1 MAGRPLAPSMPDP
14 DPDAGAPRDDPESE
28 GGAGPDEAGPAA
40 AGAVFDEWAREG
52 RDEGMEER
60 HSVTALPVLEAMD
73 LEGTRLLDLGTGPGW
88 AVREAA
94 ARGGSGVG
102 VDASPEM
109 LARARERGGPGAA
122 FVRADLGALPVPE
135 GAFGAAFSM
144 EAMYYAADLGQA
156 LAEVRRVLE
165 AGAAFHALVDYYEEN
180 EASHGW
186 PELTGLEMHLL
197 SQEGW
202 VEAFEAAGFA
212 EAGAERV
219 VAPEDADVAG
229 WKKDLGSLHVWG
241 RVPG

>member
-1 MAGRPLAPSMPDP
+1 MTAGPLAAAMSET
-14 DPDAGAPRDDPESE
+14 DAGAEPGCPECE
-28 GGAGPDEAGPAA
+28 GPDPTSDAGAA
-40 AGAVFDEWAREG
+40 EAGAVFDAWAREG

-73 LEGTRLLDLGTGPGW
+73 LDGVRLLDLGTGTGW
-88 AVREAA
+88 AVREAV
-94 ARGGSGVG
+94 ARRGAGVG

-109 LARARERGGPGAA
+109 LARARDRTGGEAA
-122 FVRADLGALPVPE
+122 FVRADLGALPFQG

-156 LAEVRRVLE
+156 LSEVRRVLE
-165 AGAAFHALVDYYEEN
+165 PGAAFHALVDYYEEN

-197 SQEGW
+197 PEAGW
-202 VEAFEAAGFA
+202 VEAFTAAGFV
-212 EAGAERV
+212 EAGAERI
-219 VAPEDADVAG
+219 VAPEGAEVAE
-229 WKKDLGSLHVWG
+229 WKKELGSLHVWG